1 MSVQKNFRAEDMVG
15 AAKVAVAVVEKKVDS
30 TPKAK
35 TVKVEPIVVEE
46 VVVEAPVEEEV
57 PVPVED

>member
-15 AAKVAVAVVEKKVDS
+15 AVKVAVAVVEKKVDS
-30 TPKAK
+30 TLKAK

-46 VVVEAPVEEEV
+46 VVVDAPVEEEV